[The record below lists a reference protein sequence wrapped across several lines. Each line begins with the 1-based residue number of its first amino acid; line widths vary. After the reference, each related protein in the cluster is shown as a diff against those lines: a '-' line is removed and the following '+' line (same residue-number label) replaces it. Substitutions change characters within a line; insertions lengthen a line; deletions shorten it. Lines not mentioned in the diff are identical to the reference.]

1 MMMNK
6 LALYVALIGSLCL
19 AACGAQPQPVTDR
32 HIAVATEKCAV
43 NGGLSV
49 VEQASKA
56 RAYENCGY
64 RCSRATG
71 QIEYKATFS
80 CKNGAKFELTWQE

>member
-1 MMMNK
+1 MNK
-6 LALYVALIGSLCL
+6 LALYAALCGSLGL
-19 AACGAQPQPVTDR
+19 MACGGNSQSVTDR
-32 HIAVATEKCAV
+32 HIAVATERCVV

-71 QIEYKATFS
+71 QFEYKATFS
-80 CKNGAKFELTWQE
+80 CKNGAKFDLTWQE